1 MTTIGVIGGGAWG
14 TALATVAA
22 RAGNRVTMWV
32 LEPEVAEAI
41 NRTHENTTYLP
52 GVALPEGISASPA
65 LEALAGMDAYLLVPP
80 AQFMR
85 KTTADLAPHI
95 TEGAPVAICSKGI
108 EQKTNKL
115 MSEVVGETLPRNPAV
130 ILSGPTFAIEVARGL
145 PTAVTLAGPEDV
157 AERLAQ
163 MIGIAEF
170 RPYVARDV
178 IGAQIGGAIKNVL
191 AIAAGITIGKKLGDN
206 AHAALITRS
215 LAELIQ
221 FGRALGADP
230 MTLMG
235 LSGLGDLIL
244 TAGSLQSRNTSLG
257 KALGEGKTVAQVL
270 GGRKSVSE
278 GVYTASA
285 VVAMAQDM
293 GISMPI
299 CTAVDK
305 VLNHGF
311 SVDEE
316 IRWLLQRPFTPEF
329 ELGA

>member
-1 MTTIGVIGGGAWG
+1 MTKIGVIGGGAWG

-22 RAGNRVTMWV
+22 RAGNAVTMWV

-41 NRTHENTTYLP
+41 NTTHENTTYLP
-52 GVALPEGISASPA
+52 GAPLPEAISASPSLA
-65 LEALAGMDAYLLVPP
+65 ALAGMDAYLLVPP

-85 KTTADLAPHI
+85 KTTADLALHVPR
-95 TEGAPVAICSKGI
+95 GAPVAICSKGI

-115 MSEVVGETLPRNPAV
+115 MSEVVAETLPHNPV
-130 ILSGPTFAIEVARGL
+130 CILSGPTFAIEVAKGL
-145 PTAVTLAGPEDV
+145 PTAVTLAGPDGA
-157 AERLAQ
+157 AERLAG

-178 IGAQIGGAIKNVL
+178 VGAQIGGAIKNVL
-191 AIAAGITIGKKLGDN
+191 AIAAGITIGKNLGDN

-257 KALGEGKTVAQVL
+257 KALGEGQTVSQVL

-285 VVAMAQDM
+285 VVAMAESM

-305 VLNHGF
+305 VLNHGY

>member
-1 MTTIGVIGGGAWG
+1 
-14 TALATVAA
+14 
-22 RAGNRVTMWV
+22 
-32 LEPEVAEAI
+32 VAETI
-41 NRTHENTTYLP
+41 NSKHENTTYLP
-52 GVALPEGISASPA
+52 GVTLPDSIDASTDMAALG
-65 LEALAGMDAYLLVPP
+65 GMDAYLLVPP

-85 KTTADLAPHI
+85 KTTSDLAPHVAA
-95 TEGAPVAICSKGI
+95 GAPMVICSKGI
-108 EQKTNKL
+108 EQKTHKL
-115 MSEVVGETLPRNPAV
+115 MSEVVGETLPDNPIC
-130 ILSGPTFAIEVARGL
+130 ILSGPTFAIEVAKGL
-145 PTAVTLAGPEDV
+145 PTAITLAGPSGV
-157 AERLAQ
+157 AEKLSD

-221 FGRALGADP
+221 FGKAKGADP

-244 TAGSLQSRNTSLG
+244 TAGSVQSRNTSLG
-257 KALGEGKTVAQVL
+257 KALGEGKTVQDVL

-285 VVAMAQDM
+285 VVAMADDL

-305 VLNHGF
+305 VLNHGY

-316 IRWLLQRPFTPEF
+316 IEWLLQRPFTPEF
-329 ELGA
+329 E

>member
-1 MTTIGVIGGGAWG
+1 MTKIGVIGGGAWG

-22 RAGNRVTMWV
+22 KAGNGVTMWV

-41 NRTHENTTYLP
+41 NSGQENTTYLP
-52 GVALPEGISASPA
+52 GVALPEAISASTD
-65 LEALAGMDAYLLVPP
+65 LEQLAGMDAYLLVPP

-85 KTTADLAPHI
+85 KTTSDLAPHVKA
-95 TEGAPVAICSKGI
+95 GAPVVICSKGI
-108 EQKTNKL
+108 EQKSHKL
-115 MSEVVGETLPRNPAV
+115 MSEVVAETLPDNPVA

-145 PTAVTLAGPEDV
+145 PTAITLAAPEGV
-157 AERLAQ
+157 AEKLCE

-170 RPYVARDV
+170 RPYVSRDIV
-178 IGAQIGGAIKNVL
+178 GAQIGGAIKNVL
-191 AIAAGITIGKKLGDN
+191 AIAAGITIGRKLGDN

-221 FGRALGADP
+221 FGRARGADP

-257 KALGEGKTVAQVL
+257 KALGEGQTVAEVL
-270 GGRKSVSE
+270 GARKSVSE

-285 VVAMAQDM
+285 VVAMAEEL

-305 VLNHGF
+305 VLNHGY

-316 IRWLLQRPFTPEF
+316 IKWLLQRPFTPEF